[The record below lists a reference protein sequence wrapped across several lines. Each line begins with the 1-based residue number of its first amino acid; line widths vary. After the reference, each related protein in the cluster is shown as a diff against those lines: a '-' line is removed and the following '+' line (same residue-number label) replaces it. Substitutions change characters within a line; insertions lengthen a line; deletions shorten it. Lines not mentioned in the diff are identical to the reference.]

1 MLLSSLSFAT
11 SVDSTNAVTMLDYEQ
26 ALNDDDARISLKN
39 NTKELIKDICFNLTY
54 IDMMG
59 QTIDNDNYHK
69 EVNLSPGE
77 TKTITLPA
85 FKADEAYAYY
95 RSVANNDQ
103 AKTFIVKF
111 ELKDY
116 NTPSKLTENE
126 DSVEASSKTTAPY
139 HSNSGFFE
147 RWGPIAALGT
157 AVLVAA
163 LFFGL
168 LRSCGLF
175 GNEKKAKCSPLD
187 FNFLYHHSIF
197 CAIIATGLRDRH
209 LKRRVD
215 CNEILS
221 RMKANCGI
229 R

>member
-1 MLLSSLSFAT
+1 MKRIFLFFTVMLLSSLSFAT

-26 ALNDDDARISLKN
+26 ALNDDNARISLKN

-59 QTIDNDNYHK
+59 QTINDDNYYK

-85 FKADEAYAYY
+85 FKADESYAYY

-116 NTPSKLTENE
+116 NTTYKLTENE

-139 HSNSGFFE
+139 H
-147 RWGPIAALGT
+147 
-157 AVLVAA
+157 
-163 LFFGL
+163 
-168 LRSCGLF
+168 
-175 GNEKKAKCSPLD
+175 
-187 FNFLYHHSIF
+187 
-197 CAIIATGLRDRH
+197 
-209 LKRRVD
+209 
-215 CNEILS
+215 
-221 RMKANCGI
+221 
-229 R
+229 

>member
-1 MLLSSLSFAT
+1 MKRIFLFFTVMLLSSLSFAT

-59 QTIDNDNYHK
+59 QTIDNDNYYK
-69 EVNLSPGE
+69 KVYLSPGD

-85 FKADEAYAYY
+85 FKADESYAYY
-95 RSVANNDQ
+95 RSVTKNDQ

-116 NTPSKLTENE
+116 NTPYKLTENE

-147 RWGPIAALGT
+147 RWGPLQ
-157 AVLVAA
+157 
-163 LFFGL
+163 
-168 LRSCGLF
+168 
-175 GNEKKAKCSPLD
+175 P
-187 FNFLYHHSIF
+187 
-197 CAIIATGLRDRH
+197 
-209 LKRRVD
+209 
-215 CNEILS
+215 
-221 RMKANCGI
+221 
-229 R
+229 

>member
-1 MLLSSLSFAT
+1 MKRIFLFFTVMLLSSLSFAT

-59 QTIDNDNYHK
+59 QTIDNDNYYK
-69 EVNLSPGE
+69 EVYLSPGE

-85 FKADEAYAYY
+85 FKADESYAYY
-95 RSVANNDQ
+95 RSVAKNDQ

-116 NTPSKLTENE
+116 NTPYKLTENE
-126 DSVEASSKTTAPY
+126 DSVESSSKTTAPY

-147 RWGPIAALGT
+147 RWGPIAALGM

-163 LFFGL
+163 LFLGCYVLVGFLATRKKRSAVLWILISFVTTPFFAL
-168 LRSCGLF
+168 LLLLVLGTDTSK
-175 GNEKKAKCSPLD
+175 E
-187 FNFLYHHSIF
+187 
-197 CAIIATGLRDRH
+197 
-209 LKRRVD
+209 
-215 CNEILS
+215 E
-221 RMKANCGI
+221 
-229 R
+229 